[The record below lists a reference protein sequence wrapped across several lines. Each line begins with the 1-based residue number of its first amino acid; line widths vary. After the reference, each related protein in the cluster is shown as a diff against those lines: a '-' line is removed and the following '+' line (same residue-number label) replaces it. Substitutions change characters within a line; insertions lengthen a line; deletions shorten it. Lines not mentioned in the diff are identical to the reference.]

1 MRRVFFSMF
10 ERDNEYAFNLMQIAK
25 LHRKQKQSD
34 VLLVNKLFK
43 ECGKMKEYIVDY
55 ELEYTKYI
63 LMTQNAQK
71 AYQYL
76 IE

>member
-1 MRRVFFSMF
+1 M
-10 ERDNEYAFNLMQIAK
+10 
-25 LHRKQKQSD
+25 
-34 VLLVNKLFK
+34 VNKLFK